1 VLAQLVVTQPVLM
14 QAGKAGHLYL
24 RKAVLL
30 KDRDDVPEIAL
41 RACVQNVLAC
51 ADPLDNPAHL
61 RDRQNH
67 GALPVPLV
75 ARQPVRCYLSARRY
89 VR

>member
-1 VLAQLVVTQPVLM
+1 M
-14 QAGKAGHLYL
+14 I
-24 RKAVLL
+24 
-30 KDRDDVPEIAL
+30 IAKITL
-41 RACVQNVLAC
+41 RACVKNVLAC

-61 RDRQNH
+61 RKSQNH

-89 VR
+89 IR